1 MIAMIRGVVD
11 FVDVRSVIVD
21 VGGVGYEIFCPVA
34 VLARAMVGEE
44 LKVYIYQHVREDDV
58 RLFGF
63 ANREELEIFKMF
75 LGVDG
80 VGPKVAMAIFSTYRY
95 EEIVNAL
102 QRGEE
107 RFFASVSGLGKKTA
121 AKIILE
127 MKDKLD
133 FVITREAETA
143 QRVNNDVVDA
153 LVALGYSERE
163 VMGVMQGVDAS
174 LPVDQQIKLAL
185 KKVS

>member
-1 MIAMIRGVVD
+1 VV
-11 FVDVRSVIVD
+11 
-21 VGGVGYEIFCPVA
+21 
-34 VLARAMVGEE
+34 VGEE
-44 LKVYIYQHVREDDV
+44 LKVYTYQHVRGDDV
-58 RLFGF
+58 KLFGF

-80 VGPKVAMAIFSTYRY
+80 VGPKVAMAIFSTYSY

-127 MKDKLD
+127 VKDKLG
-133 FVITREAETA
+133 FVMAREMETV
-143 QRVNNDVVDA
+143 QRVSNDVVDA
-153 LVALGYSERE
+153 LVALGYAERE
-163 VMGVMQGVDAS
+163 VMRVLQEVDAA
-174 LPVDQQIKLAL
+174 LPIDQQIKLAL

>member
-1 MIAMIRGVVD
+1 MIAMIRGIVD
-11 FVDVRSVIVD
+11 YVDVRSIIVD
-21 VGGVGYEIFCPVA
+21 VGGMGYEIFCPVA
-34 VLARAMVGEE
+34 VLSSAKVGEE
-44 LKVYIYQHVREDDV
+44 LKLNIYQHVREDDL

-63 ANREELEIFKMF
+63 ATREELEIFKMF

-133 FVITREAETA
+133 FAAIGETEAA

-153 LVALGYSERE
+153 LVALGYAERE
-163 VMGVMQGVDAS
+163 VMGILQGVDTS
-174 LPVDQQIKLAL
+174 LPVDKQIKMAL
-185 KKVS
+185 KKMS